1 MRRLWQL
8 YILIAV
14 SACTHEQ
21 LPYIGDQQIVSKMVD
36 GSLVIDTVY
45 HKVVPFSFTNEEGAA
60 FDSKRLAGNIYVANF
75 FFTRCPSICPK
86 IMANMDKVFNE
97 YEDRKDFK
105 IVSFTVDPENDDV
118 ARLKAYGDKFGYG
131 RGDQWQLLTGEK
143 EVLYDVAHK
152 GFFSNASEDEF
163 APGGFLHS
171 EFVFLVDRQ
180 GHIRGL
186 YDGTDDE
193 ETKKLMEDI
202 EILYE
207 EG

>member
-1 MRRLWQL
+1 MKTLWQL
-8 YILIAV
+8 CIVLIV

-21 LPYIGDQQIVSKMVD
+21 LPYIGDQQIETRMVD
-36 GSLVIDTVY
+36 GSMVTDTVY
-45 HKVVPFSFTNEEGAA
+45 HTVVPFRFTNEDGKE
-60 FDSKRLAGNIYVANF
+60 FDSKGLDGEIYVANF

-86 IMANMDKVFNE
+86 IMANMDKVYNE
-97 YEDRKDFK
+97 YEGRNDFK
-105 IVSFTVDPENDDV
+105 IVSFTVDPANDDV
-118 ARLKAYGDKFGYG
+118 ERLKEYSNKFGYG
-131 RGDQWQLLTGEK
+131 RTDQWQLLTGEK

-171 EFVFLVDRQ
+171 EFVFLVDRE

-193 ETKKLMEDI
+193 ETAKLIQDI

-207 EG
+207 EK